1 MTDCLTSRRAAL
13 NTLMGVAAT
22 AFVGT
27 ALAQPAGG
35 TPWVV
40 GIVRPYSG
48 ALKGLAAGYVEAV
61 KALFDS
67 VNTQGGVN
75 GSRIELVEKDDEA
88 TPAMTEK
95 QMRAMAD
102 DARVLALMG
111 AIGTGNLLAGYSVL
125 AAGGLPM
132 VGPYIGSPVFHDAD
146 HRLVFHVRAS
156 YDEEIAEILGSL
168 AGVFPNGKVLVI
180 YTDDPFGAVGWT
192 SFTRQVAG
200 KAPKMQVTGLKCD
213 RSTGAFADPAA
224 AQVAIAQAD
233 AVLMVAT
240 LKTGVIALKAVR
252 ENNKRA
258 SVYTLSVI
266 DSLALV
272 KEVGAPIAHGLLI
285 TQVMP
290 NPRKSALKLVRD
302 YRTLMESAKLPLNY
316 AGLEGYLAGR
326 VLIEAFKRIKG
337 QPSREK
343 LVAALEGLGQFDIGG
358 FPLAYSRNSHDG
370 SKFTDLTLVSA
381 SGSILD

>member
-1 MTDCLTSRRAAL
+1 MTDCSISRRVAL
-13 NTLMGVAAT
+13 NTLIGVAAT
-22 AFVGT
+22 ALTGT

-35 TPWVV
+35 APWVV
-40 GIVRPYSG
+40 GMVRPYSG
-48 ALKGLAAGYVEAV
+48 ALKGLGAGYVEAV

-88 TPAMTEK
+88 TPATTEK
-95 QMRAMAD
+95 QMHAMAD

-111 AIGTGNLLAGYSVL
+111 AIGTGNFLAGYPAL

-132 VGPYIGSPVFHDAD
+132 VGPYIGSPVFHDSD
-146 HRLVFHVRAS
+146 HHLAFHVRAS
-156 YDEEIAEILGSL
+156 YDEEVAEILSSL
-168 AGVFPNGKVLVI
+168 AGVFPGGKVLVI
-180 YTDDPFGAVGWT
+180 YTDDPFGTVGWT
-192 SFTRQVAG
+192 SFTRQVAS
-200 KAPKMQVTGLKCD
+200 KAPKMQVTSLKCD
-213 RSTGAFADPAA
+213 RSTGAFVDPNA
-224 AQVAIAQAD
+224 AQAAIAQAD
-233 AVLMVAT
+233 AVLMVTT

-252 ENNKRA
+252 DNNKRA

-266 DSLALV
+266 DALALV
-272 KEVGAPIAHGLLI
+272 KEVGAPVAHGLMI

-290 NPRKSALKLVRD
+290 NPRKSVLKLARD
-302 YRTLMESAKLPLNY
+302 YRALMEARKLPLNY

-326 VLIEAFKRIKG
+326 VLIEAFRRIKG
-337 QPSREK
+337 QPSRDK
-343 LVAALEGLGQFDIGG
+343 LVAALESLGQFDIGG
-358 FPLAYSRNSHDG
+358 FPLTYSRSSHTG